1 MNKTTWFDAESALN
15 HGFVDKIMFT
25 NEVAP
30 TLVASETPMIP
41 SDFIEKMRSAMTPD
55 INKIAELVAEKLE
68 AKLPDIQ
75 IDKEA
80 FENSEFVQKKFN
92 LPESPEN
99 STNKTVPKGFG
110 LFMF

>member
-1 MNKTTWFDAESALN
+1 
-15 HGFVDKIMFT
+15 MFT

-55 INKIAELVAEKLE
+55 IDKIAELVAEKLKT
-68 AKLPDIQ
+68 KLPDVQ

-80 FENSEFVQKKFN
+80 FENSEFLQKRFN
-92 LPESPEN
+92 LPESPE
-99 STNKTVPKGFG
+99 K
-110 LFMF
+110 